1 MCLYIGDIGDNSKNR
16 EYISVYRVQ
25 EPKVLDTILNTTN
38 WNVFHYK
45 YSDGKKHNAES
56 MLIDAVSREL
66 IIVTKSMLPPF
77 AKVFVSELDVSA
89 NTFNTL
95 QSTGISLNLPYAT
108 DATSSQGK
116 VVNDFRSVMKYSTP
130 NLNNIRVLVSFRIST
145 TTPQYWHFWP
155 FSLRD

>member
-1 MCLYIGDIGDNSKNR
+1 MCLYIGDIGDNSNNR
-16 EYISVYRVQ
+16 EYISMYRVQ

-66 IIVTKSMLPPF
+66 IIITKSMLPPF

-89 NTFNTL
+89 NTLNTL

-116 VVNDFRSVMKYSTP
+116 MAQCGKFIIFPSLKFYVKSISGILAVQND
-130 NLNNIRVLVSFRIST
+130 I
-145 TTPQYWHFWP
+145 
-155 FSLRD
+155 

>member
-25 EPKVLDTILNTTN
+25 EPKVLDTLLSTTN
-38 WNVFHYK
+38 WNVFHFK
-45 YSDGKKHNAES
+45 YTDGKKHNAES

-95 QSTGISLNLPYAT
+95 QYTGISLNLPYAT

-116 VVNDFRSVMKYSTP
+116 VVNDFSSVMKYSTP
-130 NLNNIRVLVSFRIST
+130 NLNNIRVLVNFRIT
-145 TTPQYWHFWP
+145 TRPQYWQFWP